1 MTPVLPVAFQHT
13 GAVSQMVNIGP
24 FSFLMQVALVRVDDT
39 GRIVGTPRGRRIRK
53 SRAKPVVEAQ

>member
-24 FSFLMQVALVRVDDT
+24 FSFLMQVALVRVELCQYQWIFALEKT
-39 GRIVGTPRGRRIRK
+39 CLNCHLC
-53 SRAKPVVEAQ
+53 